1 MNKNVDIKFRLK
13 FRKKF
18 NPDTGTMDNITKN
31 VLITMRILYKT
42 MRMELSTGYHIDAL
56 RWDERTQLAIGP
68 NRDGMSAD
76 EINLGILQ
84 LSRNVREA
92 TAIYDDQEI
101 IPSADEFKNCLE
113 RIKEGTLDVQKLSP
127 KNMNSSFPPIT
138 SKDDAELTAKV
149 SPKRLKQL
157 PKGAL
162 NKHLQIKKSDKLSK
176 KLGFWAITHEF
187 ERQCGRQNNWSESTY
202 EKFHAMRNHMKG
214 LREYKRKM
222 GLKTFDID
230 FDFFDEEGLM
240 SYVEYLREVK
250 GMMNSS
256 IEKQLSFLR
265 WFLRWTL
272 NKRFH
277 DNNTFETFRP
287 KLKKTQKKVVYLTHD
302 ELKKLQNYKIP
313 ETKLYLYR
321 VRDVFIFCC
330 FTGLRHSDVYNLKRC
345 DIKNDYIE
353 VTTVKTSDSLKIE
366 LNDTSRRILEKYK
379 HYVFPDD
386 KALPVITNQKMNQYL
401 HELCKLAGIDDQ
413 VRQTYYKGNERIDVV
428 KPKYELIGTHTGRRT
443 FICNA
448 IGMGIIPQVVMK
460 WTGHSDYKAMK
471 PYIDIADEIKAESM
485 RKFNSL

>member
-1 MNKNVDIKFRLK
+1 
-13 FRKKF
+13 
-18 NPDTGTMDNITKN
+18 
-31 VLITMRILYKT
+31 
-42 MRMELSTGYHIDAL
+42 
-56 RWDERTQLAIGP
+56 
-68 NRDGMSAD
+68 
-76 EINLGILQ
+76 
-84 LSRNVREA
+84 
-92 TAIYDDQEI
+92 
-101 IPSADEFKNCLE
+101 
-113 RIKEGTLDVQKLSP
+113 
-127 KNMNSSFPPIT
+127 
-138 SKDDAELTAKV
+138 
-149 SPKRLKQL
+149 
-157 PKGAL
+157 
-162 NKHLQIKKSDKLSK
+162 
-176 KLGFWAITHEF
+176 
-187 ERQCGRQNNWSESTY
+187 
-202 EKFHAMRNHMKG
+202 MRNHMKG
-214 LREYKRKM
+214 LREYRRKM

-345 DIKNDYIE
+345 DIKDDYIE

-386 KALPVITNQKMNQYL
+386 KALPVITNQKMYQYL
-401 HELCKLAGIDDQ
+401 HELCKLAGIDEQ